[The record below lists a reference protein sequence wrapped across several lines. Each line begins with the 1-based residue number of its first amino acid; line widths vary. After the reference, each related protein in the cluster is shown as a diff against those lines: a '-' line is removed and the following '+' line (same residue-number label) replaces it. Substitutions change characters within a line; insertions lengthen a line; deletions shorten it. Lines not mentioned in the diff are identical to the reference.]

1 MKHSE
6 LKKQFVTSLRGV
18 SDGKHSIHT
27 LFSDWLEIAAIAL
40 HQLPYQSGDL
50 DKDSTFESFEKS
62 YLERIKP
69 YSREELS
76 SRNCCTSPCSPTISG
91 MATFWVKLPQRQSC

>member
-18 SDGKHSIHT
+18 SDGRHSIHT

-50 DKDSTFESFEKS
+50 AEAESAIS
-62 YLERIKP
+62 AR
-69 YSREELS
+69 RES
-76 SRNCCTSPCSPTISG
+76 SAG
-91 MATFWVKLPQRQSC
+91 FAEYGG